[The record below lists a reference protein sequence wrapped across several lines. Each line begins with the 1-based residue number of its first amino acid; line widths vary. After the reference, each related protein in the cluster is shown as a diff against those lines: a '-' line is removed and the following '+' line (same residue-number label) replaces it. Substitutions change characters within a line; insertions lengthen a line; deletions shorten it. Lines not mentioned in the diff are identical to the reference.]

1 MDIKNYYGKIGRD
14 KNEIISLGD
23 ENIRFMKLWVEK
35 EIADL
40 FRISLE
46 QAISEYP
53 IVALDIKNQLNKL
66 QMFYDQLKL
75 DFELLQNFVLIIDYR
90 VDYELRRKLGN
101 IIGAKLVNEYQNKID
116 KFKLTEYLLTLSIED
131 IESKLR
137 QIQTKLKSDPNNEEL
152 TSKFNLI
159 KDKYK
164 EALTKME
171 DLAQKKLNNNIET
184 NKDKDEAVLL
194 NIFFA
199 IKKRISEFFNN
210 NIHNKQVLLNQIA
223 KETIDRYENK
233 QQEEEDLKV
242 KEENENSQNTT
253 DKNSNKINDEKILKG
268 QKDPQTQKNS
278 SQEKTLTGKICENI
292 NIVYIK
298 KNILLK
304 KKQDINSLEK
314 IVFEEKGLDINSS
327 LSTFN
332 QHLQDKE
339 KKMFKIISNLDLSD
353 ATYLYFKGEKSQYS
367 ISVENNKEN
376 DIKKKESEEKIMKI
390 INNSKMSESIKE
402 INNYMIKIKELTDN
416 YLAYI
421 EDSEIISV
429 TFLRDYQKYFDFNL
443 IVKEFEITIPLDIYD
458 VIKKIRKKTMYS
470 FDRGV
475 CEKSICLIE
484 VCKFLLYDEFYGF
497 YKEIQEKIKNSKI
510 NDIFT
515 LNVAKN
521 KLIQETETRLKS
533 EQTNNIIIENI
544 WENMKKEKFFIENKV
559 INKEISDYIK
569 KSTYEK
575 FKKDFS
581 STFGDKVKDI
591 NVDEI
596 DPQNLFLKPFM
607 IQQGLYCEID

>member
-1 MDIKNYYGKIGRD
+1 M
-14 KNEIISLGD
+14 
-23 ENIRFMKLWVEK
+23 
-35 EIADL
+35 
-40 FRISLE
+40 
-46 QAISEYP
+46 
-53 IVALDIKNQLNKL
+53 
-66 QMFYDQLKL
+66 
-75 DFELLQNFVLIIDYR
+75 IIDYR

-171 DLAQKKLNNNIET
+171 DLAQKKLNNITKKLSIEKDNTFIRFSSNIKN

-298 KNILLK
+298 KNIPLK
-304 KKQDINSLEK
+304 KNK
-314 IVFEEKGLDINSS
+314 I
-327 LSTFN
+327 
-332 QHLQDKE
+332 
-339 KKMFKIISNLDLSD
+339 
-353 ATYLYFKGEKSQYS
+353 
-367 ISVENNKEN
+367 
-376 DIKKKESEEKIMKI
+376 
-390 INNSKMSESIKE
+390 
-402 INNYMIKIKELTDN
+402 
-416 YLAYI
+416 
-421 EDSEIISV
+421 
-429 TFLRDYQKYFDFNL
+429 
-443 IVKEFEITIPLDIYD
+443 
-458 VIKKIRKKTMYS
+458 
-470 FDRGV
+470 
-475 CEKSICLIE
+475 
-484 VCKFLLYDEFYGF
+484 
-497 YKEIQEKIKNSKI
+497 
-510 NDIFT
+510 
-515 LNVAKN
+515 
-521 KLIQETETRLKS
+521 
-533 EQTNNIIIENI
+533 
-544 WENMKKEKFFIENKV
+544 
-559 INKEISDYIK
+559 
-569 KSTYEK
+569 
-575 FKKDFS
+575 
-581 STFGDKVKDI
+581 
-591 NVDEI
+591 
-596 DPQNLFLKPFM
+596 
-607 IQQGLYCEID
+607 

>member
-171 DLAQKKLNNNIET
+171 DLAQKKLNNNIEN

-416 YLAYI
+416 YLEYI

>member
-1 MDIKNYYGKIGRD
+1 M
-14 KNEIISLGD
+14 
-23 ENIRFMKLWVEK
+23 
-35 EIADL
+35 
-40 FRISLE
+40 
-46 QAISEYP
+46 
-53 IVALDIKNQLNKL
+53 
-66 QMFYDQLKL
+66 KL

-171 DLAQKKLNNNIET
+171 DLAQKKLNNNIAN

-339 KKMFKIISNLDLSD
+339 KKMFKITSNLDLSD

-470 FDRGV
+470 FDHEIY
-475 CEKSICLIE
+475 EKSIYLIK

-515 LNVAKN
+515 LNVAK
-521 KLIQETETRLKS
+521 
-533 EQTNNIIIENI
+533 
-544 WENMKKEKFFIENKV
+544 
-559 INKEISDYIK
+559 IN
-569 KSTYEK
+569 
-575 FKKDFS
+575 
-581 STFGDKVKDI
+581 
-591 NVDEI
+591 
-596 DPQNLFLKPFM
+596 
-607 IQQGLYCEID
+607 

>member
-1 MDIKNYYGKIGRD
+1 M
-14 KNEIISLGD
+14 
-23 ENIRFMKLWVEK
+23 
-35 EIADL
+35 
-40 FRISLE
+40 
-46 QAISEYP
+46 
-53 IVALDIKNQLNKL
+53 
-66 QMFYDQLKL
+66 
-75 DFELLQNFVLIIDYR
+75 
-90 VDYELRRKLGN
+90 
-101 IIGAKLVNEYQNKID
+101 
-116 KFKLTEYLLTLSIED
+116 
-131 IESKLR
+131 
-137 QIQTKLKSDPNNEEL
+137 
-152 TSKFNLI
+152 
-159 KDKYK
+159 
-164 EALTKME
+164 
-171 DLAQKKLNNNIET
+171 
-184 NKDKDEAVLL
+184 LL

-339 KKMFKIISNLDLSD
+339 KKMFEIISNLDLSD

-533 EQTNNIIIENI
+533 AQANNIIIENI
-544 WENMKKEKFFIENKV
+544 WENMKKEKFFIENKA
-559 INKEISDYIK
+559 INKAISDYIK

-575 FKKDFS
+575 FIKDFS

-596 DPQNLFLKPFM
+596 DPQNIFLKPFM